1 MRISA
6 GEAVRSVRAR
16 VATALALAFLA
27 SLAGAKEV
35 PYLSG
40 RVNDTAGMIPVE
52 MRARIEGSLAEL
64 EKQTGAQVAVLTVES
79 LDGEPLEDYSHQVAE
94 TWKLG
99 RKGVDDGVLLLI
111 AKGDR
116 KMRIEVGY
124 GLEAKLTDIQCKRI
138 LDDVVRPAFRNG
150 DFGAGVE
157 AGVDAII
164 ATIEGKEVT
173 VPRSASGAKSVSD
186 LPLLPRLIATLVF
199 VVVIG
204 LFSALAL
211 LGKGC
216 QSWFL
221 YVFLMP
227 FYAVF
232 PFALWGTAG
241 ALLIPAWVI
250 GFPVAKFWL
259 GKTGGG
265 KTFLKAHPGLVAF
278 AASGGHS
285 GSGGGWSSGGFSG
298 GGGSFGGGG
307 ASSSW

>member
-1 MRISA
+1 VRILA
-6 GEAVRSVRAR
+6 GRAVPAVRVWLP
-16 VATALALAFLA
+16 TAIALAFLA
-27 SLAGAKEV
+27 SFAGAKEV
-35 PYLSG
+35 PFLSG
-40 RVNDTAGMIPVE
+40 RVNDTAGMIPAE
-52 MRARIEGSLAEL
+52 ARTRIEGALAEL

-99 RKGVDDGVLLLI
+99 RKGVDDGILLLI

-124 GLEAKLTDIQCKRI
+124 GLEPKLTDLQCKRI
-138 LDDVVRPAFRNG
+138 LDGVVRPAFRDG

-164 ATIEGKEVT
+164 ATIEGKEMT
-173 VPRSASGAKSVSD
+173 VPRPASGAKSVSD
-186 LPLLPRLIATLVF
+186 LPVLPRLIATLVF

-232 PFALWGTAG
+232 PFALWGTVA
-241 ALLIPAWVI
+241 ALLIPAWII

-259 GKTGGG
+259 GKTTGG
-265 KTFLKAHPGLVAF
+265 KSFLAAHPGLVSF